1 MPKLTRCPPVPP
13 KQNTLTFKTKK
24 ISTSTSAF
32 QFSPDEPS
40 STFAAEKTSD
50 SIVQEKIKTGSSKL
64 KTPRKTPED
73 WSRYRHH
80 LHCLQLRLLNRKN
93 RHSRKRLLRSAG
105 WIALLLTII
114 LFTILGYFTYSS
126 IDSMNREIKDL
137 QDDVISLKSELGA
150 ANNFITNYTSL
161 IEFFNYKDITVVNL
175 TSSDAN
181 EKSSCTYLTFV

>member
-1 MPKLTRCPPVPP
+1 MNLLLLLQR
-13 KQNTLTFKTKK
+13 
-24 ISTSTSAF
+24 
-32 QFSPDEPS
+32 
-40 STFAAEKTSD
+40 KTSD
-50 SIVQEKIKTGSSKL
+50 SIVQEKSKPVLQNL
-64 KTPRKTPED
+64 KLPEDPED

-80 LHCLQLRLLNRKN
+80 LHCLQLRLLNRKTGT
-93 RHSRKRLLRSAG
+93 AG
-105 WIALLLTII
+105 KITSERCWIALLLTII

-181 EKSSCTYLTFV
+181 EKAVSTYLTFV